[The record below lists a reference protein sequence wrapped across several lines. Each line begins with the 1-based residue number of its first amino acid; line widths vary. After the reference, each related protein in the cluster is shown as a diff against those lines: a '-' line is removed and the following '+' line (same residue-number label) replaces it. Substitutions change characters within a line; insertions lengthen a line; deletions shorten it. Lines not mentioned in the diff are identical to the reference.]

1 MAWPSLFTVLSM
13 EWLKTRRTPVRWLTF
28 VTPVALAAL
37 LVWYFSLKAI
47 TPDIRPVMYQT
58 FFEIWTALV
67 IPMGVGLL
75 AGIMIHQEEL
85 AGSFNGLL
93 GSGLSRTSIYFGKLI
108 MLMLLSMASTL
119 LATFILVAGIKYGL
133 NIPVPWPFF
142 ILAALMAEIG
152 TLPLLAFHLWL
163 SLAWGMGASIG
174 FGGGGIL
181 IAALMG
187 ATSFGNTV
195 WQFIPWA
202 WPVRLAMLPGI
213 YLLSWTGFPSPLLS
227 SGYVWHETLKGV
239 IPALIVFI
247 VLTIGGLLWFKKW
260 EGRKVYD

>member
-1 MAWPSLFTVLSM
+1 MAGPSLFTVLSV

-28 VTPVALAAL
+28 VIPVALAAL
-37 LVWYFSLKAI
+37 LVWYFSLKAM
-47 TPDIRPVMYQT
+47 TPDPRLMMYQA

-75 AGIMIHQEEL
+75 AGIMSHQEEL

-93 GSGLSRTSIYFGKLI
+93 GSGLSRTSIYLGKLI
-108 MLMLLSMASTL
+108 MLMLLSLASTL
-119 LATFILVAGIKYGL
+119 LATFILATGINYGL
-133 NIPVPWPFF
+133 NIPVSWPFF
-142 ILAALMAEIG
+142 ILGALMAEVG
-152 TLPLLAFHLWL
+152 TLPLLALHLWL
-163 SLAWGMGASIG
+163 SLAWGMGASLG
-174 FGGGGIL
+174 VGGGGLL

-187 ATSFGNTV
+187 ATNLGNTV

-213 YLLSWTGFPSPLLS
+213 CLLSWAELPPPLLS

-247 VLTIGGLLWFKKW
+247 VLTVVGLLWFNNW